1 MNKFARQRG
10 ATLLVSLIM
19 LVVLTLFAVTAINL
33 SNTNLRIVGNMQMQ
47 AEATAA
53 AQLAIESVISTSD
66 FIITPPVPQT
76 VDINNDGTADY
87 TVTFS
92 PAPACQYYKPVAK
105 TDSGV
110 PTKCFGTAGAA
121 YCYWTTWDI
130 SAVVSDPKTGAST
143 TIHQGVQ
150 MIAGMDSA
158 VRYCGA

>member
-1 MNKFARQRG
+1 MKQFSEQRG
-10 ATLLVSLIM
+10 ATLLVSLVM

-53 AQLAIESVISTSD
+53 AQLAIETVISNSD

-76 VDINNDGTADY
+76 VDINHDGATDY

-105 TDSGV
+105 GDAGV
-110 PTKCFGTAGAA
+110 PNKCFGSAGAA
-121 YCYWTTWDI
+121 YCYWTTWDV
-130 SAVVSDPKTGAST
+130 SAVVSDPNTGAST

-150 MIAGMDSA
+150 MLAGLDSA
-158 VRYCGA
+158 VKYCGV

>member
-1 MNKFARQRG
+1 MKKFARQRG

-47 AEATAA
+47 SEATAA
-53 AQLAIESVISTSD
+53 AQLAIENVISTSD
-66 FIITPPVPQT
+66 FIITLPVPQA

-87 TVTFS
+87 TVTFT
-92 PAPACQYYKPVAK
+92 PAPTCQYYKPVVK
-105 TDSGV
+105 TDPV
-110 PTKCFGTAGAA
+110 PTKCFGSAGST

-130 SAVVSDPKTGAST
+130 SAVVNDPKTGAST

-150 MIAGMDSA
+150 MLSGWNTA
-158 VRYCGA
+158 VTYCGA